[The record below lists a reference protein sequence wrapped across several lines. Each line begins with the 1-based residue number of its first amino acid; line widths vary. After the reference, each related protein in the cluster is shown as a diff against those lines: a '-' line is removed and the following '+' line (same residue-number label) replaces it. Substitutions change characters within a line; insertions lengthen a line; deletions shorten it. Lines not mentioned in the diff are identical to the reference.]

1 VVSFPAFFVAKVNG
15 LGRSAQS
22 IERRSTMV
30 PLLRPLF
37 VQLKDRFL
45 DENGQDLVEYAL
57 IVAMLSFC
65 AIAAERNV
73 AVSISG
79 AYQNLANAFNAN
91 F

>member
-1 VVSFPAFFVAKVNG
+1 
-15 LGRSAQS
+15 
-22 IERRSTMV
+22 MV

-37 VQLKDRFL
+37 VNLKDRFL
-45 DENGQDLVEYAL
+45 NENGQDLVEYAL

-79 AYQNLANAFNAN
+79 AYQNLASSFNAN